1 MWRTELLKSEGAGVW
16 CLLLPVG
23 LGADCWAT
31 ELETWI
37 ICNAWLLATELVI
50 WIWDNKNIYVLYCN
64 ACCYYNATVAFACL
78 NWCNAATIM
87 LLLLVWID
95 VWIGAKIRGGA
106 VKICYWMSCFY
117 ASWNFGSFGKYR
129 NRTELPETEVVRFLP
144 LKRTDRYLLSRN
156 RSSVGTEEPNR
167 TEEPFGS
174 VPPECPARMPTVGP
188 KSWELAQP
196 GAHPEEILLHPKS

>member
-1 MWRTELLKSEGAGVW
+1 MLVLYW
-16 CLLLPVG
+16 CLLSYWVG
-23 LGADCWAT
+23 AWWATEFGSCLGACWAT
-31 ELETWI
+31 ELVLYWI
-37 ICNAWLLATELVI
+37 LCNACWVAVMCAATMCCGHLKLVI

-64 ACCYYNATVAFACL
+64 ACCYYNVTVACL

-129 NRTELPETEVVRFLP
+129 NRTELPETEVARFLP

-167 TEEPFGS
+167 S
-174 VPPECPARMPTVGP
+174 VRFLPN
-188 KSWELAQP
+188 AQP
-196 GAHPEEILLHPKS
+196 DLTDLP